1 MEKSLPNS
9 IALASGYDI
18 RNMACAGSAE
28 KTRKK
33 DKSHKQ

>member
-9 IALASGYDI
+9 IALASSYDI

-28 KTRKK
+28 KK